1 MLFET
6 VNFYHIFFFYPK
18 GTKSPKVASTKAP
31 KGTKSP
37 KVASTKA
44 PKGTKSPKVA
54 STKSPKGTKS
64 PKVASTK
71 APKGTKSPKGSKSPK
86 GTKSPK
92 VASTKSLKGTKS
104 PKGSKS
110 PSIIQDSD
118 EEIDIDSDGVTVDE
132 EELGADEVDLIG
144 LEALSMPLIDEEA
157 SRDGPLELPSELIE
171 FVYED
176 AEATEHA
183 DVLEAA
189 ALSVTQS
196 SAAMAMAG
204 LGVTALA
211 AGAAMLL

>member
-1 MLFET
+1 M
-6 VNFYHIFFFYPK
+6 
-18 GTKSPKVASTKAP
+18 
-31 KGTKSP
+31 
-37 KVASTKA
+37 
-44 PKGTKSPKVA
+44 
-54 STKSPKGTKS
+54 
-64 PKVASTK
+64 
-71 APKGTKSPKGSKSPK
+71 
-86 GTKSPK
+86 
-92 VASTKSLKGTKS
+92 
-104 PKGSKS
+104 
-110 PSIIQDSD
+110 
-118 EEIDIDSDGVTVDE
+118 DE
-132 EELGADEVDLIG
+132 EELGADKVDLIG